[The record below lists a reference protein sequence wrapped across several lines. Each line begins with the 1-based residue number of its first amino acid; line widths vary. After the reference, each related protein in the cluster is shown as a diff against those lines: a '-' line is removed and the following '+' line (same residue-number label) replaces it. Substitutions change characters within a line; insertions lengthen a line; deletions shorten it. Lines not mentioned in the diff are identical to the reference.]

1 MYVRHFGADVK
12 LPVLRL
18 SFSKVAIAPRGIP
31 CFVERSLPGKIK
43 FGLIFIQIG
52 FFLQQLENEVII
64 VFSGIFLK
72 NTKFMFLE
80 AIPRIKNICCCCLVL
95 V

>member
-52 FFLQQLENEVII
+52 FFFFFFLQQLENEVII

-80 AIPRIKNICCCCLVL
+80 AIP
-95 V
+95 